1 MQALEDPATWME
13 LTDWQ
18 RCLSIGLISSKVYEI
33 AAKGYQEV
41 SVKRT
46 TQLPKTISNIMGEDE
61 VGMLFIS
68 EGHSLQFSSD
78 TQIFYVSPP
87 SATDLKNA
95 MTEKLKS
102 QQDFV
107 KNFKVIIKY
116 F

>member
-1 MQALEDPATWME
+1 
-13 LTDWQ
+13 
-18 RCLSIGLISSKVYEI
+18 
-33 AAKGYQEV
+33 
-41 SVKRT
+41 
-46 TQLPKTISNIMGEDE
+46 MGEDE

-102 QQDFV
+102 QQE
-107 KNFKVIIKY
+107 NSGN
-116 F
+116 